1 LTIHLNHPLQKLGN
15 GCVLL
20 LLIGL
25 AAWGH
30 LNHWTLPR
38 FAEVPERIQTASRA
52 SLEGTLART
61 LAGKSPADGD
71 QADAPQTVAAGED
84 PLPPLVTFRSSE
96 AAQKAGLR
104 LEAAG
109 EQELDDCVDANG
121 VVAYDET
128 RLARLSAR
136 VAGIAWRVEK
146 QLGDHVRKGEVLA
159 ILDALEVGKAKAEFL
174 EAMVALDV
182 KSQHLRSLEKI
193 SSSVAERQLREA
205 AARVREARIRRFNA
219 QQTLINLG
227 LPLPATID
235 DHMTDEELS
244 RSIHFLGIPE
254 AIVSDIEPEAATA
267 NLIPLVAP
275 FDGVVIE
282 RAIVTGEVVQTA
294 RPQFVVADVSRM
306 WLKLNVK
313 KSDAVRL
320 ALDQTIWFSADGVPG
335 ELECILT
342 WIGTEVDEKT
352 RTVQVRAVTDNPLVA
367 SPSQGR
373 AGQRLLRAHTFGT
386 ARIRVREER
395 RAVVVP
401 GSAVQ
406 WNGTNHVVF
415 IPQTDGKSFLARVVT
430 PGVSRDGTTE
440 IVRGI
445 QRGEMVV
452 AAGSHLLKSEM
463 GRQQTADL
471 RP

>member
-1 LTIHLNHPLQKLGN
+1 
-15 GCVLL
+15 
-20 LLIGL
+20 
-25 AAWGH
+25 
-30 LNHWTLPR
+30 
-38 FAEVPERIQTASRA
+38 
-52 SLEGTLART
+52 
-61 LAGKSPADGD
+61 
-71 QADAPQTVAAGED
+71 
-84 PLPPLVTFRSSE
+84 
-96 AAQKAGLR
+96 
-104 LEAAG
+104 
-109 EQELDDCVDANG
+109 
-121 VVAYDET
+121 
-128 RLARLSAR
+128 
-136 VAGIAWRVEK
+136 
-146 QLGDHVRKGEVLA
+146 
-159 ILDALEVGKAKAEFL
+159 
-174 EAMVALDV
+174 
-182 KSQHLRSLEKI
+182 
-193 SSSVAERQLREA
+193 
-205 AARVREARIRRFNA
+205 
-219 QQTLINLG
+219 
-227 LPLPATID
+227 
-235 DHMTDEELS
+235 
-244 RSIHFLGIPE
+244 
-254 AIVSDIEPEAATA
+254 
-267 NLIPLVAP
+267 
-275 FDGVVIE
+275 
-282 RAIVTGEVVQTA
+282 
-294 RPQFVVADVSRM
+294 M

-335 ELECILT
+335 ELECTLT

-352 RTVQVRAVTDNPLVA
+352 RTVLVRAVTDNPLVA

-386 ARIRVREER
+386 ARIRVRDER

>member
-1 LTIHLNHPLQKLGN
+1 LTIHLSHPLQKLGN

-20 LLIGL
+20 ALVGL

-30 LNHWTLPR
+30 LSHWKLPR
-38 FAEVPERIQTASRA
+38 FAELPEQSQPAGRA
-52 SLEGTLART
+52 SPEGAPARSI
-61 LAGKSPADGD
+61 AGTSLSGGNESAL
-71 QADAPQTVAAGED
+71 PQTSASEERCIPSSVRFG
-84 PLPPLVTFRSSE
+84 SSE
-96 AAQKAGLR
+96 AAHKAGLR
-104 LEAAG
+104 LEAAR

-136 VAGIAWRVEK
+136 VSGIAWRVEK

-193 SSSVAERQLREA
+193 ASSVPERQVREA
-205 AARVREARIRRFNA
+205 AGRVREARIRRFNA

-227 LPLPATID
+227 LPLPATIGG
-235 DHMTDEELS
+235 HMSDEELS
-244 RSIHFLGIPE
+244 AAIHFLGIPE
-254 AIVSDIEPEAATA
+254 AIVADLEPKAATA

-275 FDGVVIE
+275 FDGVVIDRE
-282 RAIVTGEVVQTA
+282 IVTGEVVQTA

-320 ALDQTIWFSADGVPG
+320 ALDQTIWFSADGVAG
-335 ELECILT
+335 ELECTLT

-352 RTVQVRAVTDNPLVA
+352 RTVQVRAVTENPLVA
-367 SPSQGR
+367 SPSRGR
-373 AGQRLLRAHTFGT
+373 EGQRLLRAHTFGT

-406 WNGTNHVVF
+406 WNGANHVVF
-415 IPQTDGKSFLARVVT
+415 VPQSDGKSFLARVVT
-430 PGVSRDGTTE
+430 PGVSRDGSTE
-440 IVRGI
+440 IVSGI
-445 QRGEMVV
+445 EPGEMVV

-463 GRQQTADL
+463 GRQQTAGI